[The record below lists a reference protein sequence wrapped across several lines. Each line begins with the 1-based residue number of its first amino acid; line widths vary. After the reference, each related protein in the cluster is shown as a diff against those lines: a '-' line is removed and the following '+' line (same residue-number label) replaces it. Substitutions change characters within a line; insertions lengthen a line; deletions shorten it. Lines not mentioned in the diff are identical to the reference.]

1 MSKAILASQGTPIRR
16 LILECEAADRRK
28 AATALGASAIKGGKF
43 SYPPDE
49 IVVQVLQHNFGEDLA
64 LTPEV
69 NQWFSECI
77 ERRHEA
83 LLAQDNV
90 PEAIDLEY
98 SDALKEYQR
107 TMVGFGLVVKRF
119 INSDDRG
126 LGKTLEAIS
135 VAEASK
141 CKRVLVVCPGYLK
154 LGWSREVRKWT
165 NESACVVRNVD
176 RAVRE
181 RVICEYFNSDC
192 RFLVVNY
199 EMIRPNKKAGGYPEL
214 LEYPWNMVIFD
225 EAHRLKGRSSQ
236 WTEGAKLF
244 RNVPRVQF
252 LTGNPIANSPDD
264 IWQLLNLI
272 DPTKFSS
279 YWAFVEYYC
288 NVVDSFFGK
297 EIVGVN
303 TARLGQLQYSLQP
316 YLLRRLKQQV
326 APELPS
332 KLYHKIEVEMEGK
345 QKTFYKRL
353 EKQMIIELENGDLEL
368 VTALTAKHLRLQQ
381 AIANPALIGGVDK
394 SVVESTC
401 VDLLDDILDGA
412 DKVIVGTWFVPA
424 ADRLQAKLEQKW
436 KVFRV
441 RAELKDA
448 QRDAVVEEFKKCE
461 EKCVLVGTIRTMSEG
476 LNIDECD
483 HVVFCDKSWTPLDNE
498 QFEDRVHRIN
508 STRVKNYYSI
518 VVKDTISEDKEEV
531 LADKAQARDEVLS
544 MRKVMEMM
552 RRRVKGGNHG

>member
-1 MSKAILASQGTPIRR
+1 MARAILASQGSPIRR

-49 IVVQVLQHNFGEDLA
+49 VVVQVLQHNFGEDLVV
-64 LTPEV
+64 TPDVER
-69 NQWFSECI
+69 WFQQKI
-77 ERRHEA
+77 EERHAA

-90 PEAIDLEY
+90 PEDIDLEY

-107 TMVGFGLVVKRF
+107 TMVGFGLTVKRF

-141 CKRVLVVCPGYLK
+141 SRKVLVVCPGYLK
-154 LGWSREVRKWT
+154 LGWSREAYKWAF
-165 NESACVVRNVD
+165 ESVYVARGE

-181 RVICEYFNSDC
+181 KTIKEYFSSSS
-192 RFLVVNY
+192 RYLVVNY
-199 EMIRPNKKAGGYPEL
+199 EMIRPNKKSGGYPEL
-214 LEYPWNMVIFD
+214 LEFPWDMVIFD

-244 RNVPRVQF
+244 RNVERVQF

-272 DPTKFSS
+272 DPVKFSS

-303 TARLGQLQYSLQP
+303 TARLAQLQYTLQP

-332 KLYHKIEVEMEGK
+332 KLYHTIEVEMEGK

-381 AIANPALIGGVDK
+381 AIANPALIGGVDE

-401 VDLLDDILDGA
+401 VDLLDDILEGA

-441 RAELKDA
+441 RAELKEA
-448 QRDAVVEEFKKCE
+448 QRDAVVEAFKKCE

-508 STRVKNYYSI
+508 STRVKNYYNI
-518 VVKDTISEDKEEV
+518 VVKDTISADKEEV
-531 LADKAQARDEVLS
+531 LADKVLARDEVLS
-544 MRKVMEMM
+544 MRKVAEMM
-552 RRRVKGGNHG
+552 RKRHM